1 MTARFSAHIP
11 EPIADVLGMPPFLL
25 HVWWQW
31 MREVGIDVPRK
42 YEGEVSAALYFLLPF
57 AIRDGIN
64 WEAAAKDELA
74 RIRDG
79 APFRSESLAVALAP
93 DPAAIGLIRALRA
106 CVHALRSY
114 QYGNSAT
121 DLAKDTADAGDLA
134 LRAAGVPDGSL

>member
-1 MTARFSAHIP
+1 MTARFAPHIP
-11 EPIADVLGMPPFLL
+11 EPVADVLGMPPFLL
-25 HVWWQW
+25 HTWWQW
-31 MREVGIDVPRK
+31 MRDAGIDVPRK

-57 AIRDGIN
+57 AIRDGER
-64 WEAAAKDELA
+64 WEDTAKLELI

-79 APFRSESLAVALAP
+79 APFRPESLAIAPAP
-93 DPAAIGLIRALRA
+93 DPAAIALIQALRA

-114 QYGNSAT
+114 QFGNSAT